1 MKEETIHINRR
12 LVEKCLDG
20 DIKAQYQLYKQYSKA
35 MYNIAIRFLNNK
47 MDAEDILQESFITA
61 FSRLRELQNRDLFG
75 SWLKRIVI
83 NNCISLQRKRKIAF
97 EAIDEQRHGEAV
109 ETDDGFL
116 KVDSALLHGAIKELP
131 HKGRTVLVLRALEGY
146 SHKEIAEKL
155 DISVSTSKTQY
166 SRALSLLNH
175 KLKGKIDVN

>member
-1 MKEETIHINRR
+1 
-12 LVEKCLDG
+12 
-20 DIKAQYQLYKQYSKA
+20 

-61 FSRLRELQNRDLFG
+61 FNRLEELQNKDVFG

-97 EAIDEQRHGEAV
+97 EEIDEQRHGEA
-109 ETDDGFL
+109 EEMTEGRPE
-116 KVDSALLHGAIKELP
+116 VDFGLVHQAIRDLP
-131 HKGRTVLVLRALEGY
+131 RKGRTVLVLRALEGY
-146 SHKEIAEKL
+146 SHKEIAETL

-166 SRALSLLNH
+166 SRALSLLNK
-175 KLKGKIDVN
+175 KLKGKVDVN